1 MMRERRRSHR
11 LKRNSGHIS
20 KANFGSDI
28 CEFESSRPSPVLSP
42 LCDFWL
48 CGNCRHSRHRHGATP
63 QRRGGRNFFD
73 EAITQQLAD
82 HFAGSAALENWRQAQ
97 TRGRMARSQCLG
109 RMAVP
114 LIPATVLAGPPSTP
128 DAPAPRRTTTF
139 PPMFAGLGIILAAV
153 GLGLG

>member
-1 MMRERRRSHR
+1 VSSNPPVSAPCCLRYAI
-11 LKRNSGHIS
+11 SGC
-20 KANFGSDI
+20 AGTADI
-28 CEFESSRPSPVLSP
+28 PVIVT
-42 LCDFWL
+42 
-48 CGNCRHSRHRHGATP
+48 ATP

-109 RMAVP
+109 RTAVP
-114 LIPATVLAGPPSTP
+114 LIPATALAGPPTTP